1 CSGPCAAHLPGL
13 TRELL
18 FAATHEGLRRW
29 PETSWRCAMPVVEAF
44 SQQCDATRSPTKVRE
59 KRYLV
64 HIFTPR

>member
-1 CSGPCAAHLPGL
+1 PP
-13 TRELL
+13 TRSALSNPA
-18 FAATHEGLRRW
+18 FCDHPDTTHEGLRRW

-64 HIFTPR
+64 HIFTQR